1 LTVIII
7 IFARII
13 NAKNMIEKFLTEE
26 QDPKAVEKVYS
37 RLVDLLSTG
46 EEIIYIAVQK
56 KPLVNLFPDCIAIT
70 NKRVL
75 FFTPA
80 NLGLSIKFVDFV
92 WKDIVD
98 VHTKE
103 EIIGAVFSVRTTGGA
118 EMAVD
123 YLPKIQG
130 RKLYQYAQE
139 RKEIEREAR
148 RQRELEQK
156 RAESGAIQL
165 ENSPARAFA
174 APASPQPFSQPNG
187 YTAPAVP
194 VAPPVAA
201 PAPIVQETPAP
212 AAKPDELTE
221 KLKKLKTLFDNGL
234 ISQEEYNAKKLDL
247 LSDL

>member
-1 LTVIII
+1 
-7 IFARII
+7 
-13 NAKNMIEKFLTEE
+13 MIEKFLNEE
-26 QDPKAVEKVYS
+26 QDPKTVEKVYS
-37 RLVDLLSTG
+37 RLVDLLSSG
-46 EEIIYIAVQK
+46 EEVIYIAVQK

-98 VHTKE
+98 VYTKE
-103 EIIGAVFSVRTTGGA
+103 EIIGSIFSVKTTGGA

-123 YLPKIQG
+123 YLPKVQG

-139 RKEIEREAR
+139 RKEVEREAR
-148 RQRELEQK
+148 RQRDLEQK

-165 ENSPARAFA
+165 ENSPARAFVP
-174 APASPQPFSQPNG
+174 PASPQPFSQPNG
-187 YTAPAVP
+187 YTAPAAP
-194 VAPPVAA
+194 VTPPAPVAA
-201 PAPIVQETPAP
+201 PAPVVQETPPP
-212 AAKPDELTE
+212 AAPKPDELTE

-234 ISQEEYNAKKLDL
+234 ISQEEYNAKKIDL